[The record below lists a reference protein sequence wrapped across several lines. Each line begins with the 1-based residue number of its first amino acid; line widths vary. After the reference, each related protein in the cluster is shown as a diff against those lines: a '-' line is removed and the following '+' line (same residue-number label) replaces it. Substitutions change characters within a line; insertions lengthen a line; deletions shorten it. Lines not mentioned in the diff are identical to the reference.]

1 LRFERNPLRV
11 DPTFDGDTAPSAL
24 GPYRRLLSCLVFI
37 GHLFTCCLV
46 AMSTGELESLVRI
59 LGRSSCD
66 NPQLQGIMAPDV
78 QCIPDPEVRLRAI
91 LVMEHVGVLFIWY
104 LMRPVPPNA
113 ARLQALYK
121 QNRAK

>member
-1 LRFERNPLRV
+1 
-11 DPTFDGDTAPSAL
+11 
-24 GPYRRLLSCLVFI
+24 
-37 GHLFTCCLV
+37 
-46 AMSTGELESLVRI
+46 
-59 LGRSSCD
+59 
-66 NPQLQGIMAPDV
+66 MAPDV